1 MADPGRDEAFGA
13 PVQPGGGD
21 AVHRAGA
28 TRSRGGL
35 DAFDDDSASTVA
47 EAYALTDAIDV
58 AGSAE
63 VIAESAS
70 GGAEAV
76 VGRWSTPAGRFLR
89 SVLAIG
95 VFLVVLA
102 VAWELFKW
110 LFGDPWRYPDV
121 LGTGIDVEH
130 FPPFKLSQASDL
142 SLPHVWDIASA
153 LAQPFQRGSDMTL
166 GGYLVD
172 AAFYT
177 WRDAAIGFSLGTL
190 IGILLATLFVHSGL
204 AERAFLPWVIASQ
217 TVPIVALAPL
227 LVVALG
233 TGLVSVVV
241 IATYLTF
248 FPVTIAE
255 TRGLR
260 SPDPRA
266 LELMRSYA
274 ASKRSTFW
282 KVRLPASVPYLF
294 TALKIAAV
302 ASIVGAIIGEGPGG
316 VKNGLGRAIVVYFQ
330 QYITGPEKLWATII
344 AASLTGIAFFL
355 AIRVAEVV
363 LLRGRQSLNA

>member
-1 MADPGRDEAFGA
+1 VD
-13 PVQPGGGD
+13 
-21 AVHRAGA
+21 RAGA
-28 TRSRGGL
+28 ARSYGTSSE
-35 DAFDDDSASTVA
+35 FDQDSISTLS
-47 EAYALTDAIDV
+47 EAYAVFDAADV
-58 AGSAE
+58 AGSVE

-70 GGAEAV
+70 AGVEAV
-76 VGRWSTPAGRFLR
+76 VGRWSTPGGRFLR

-95 VFLVVLA
+95 VFLVVTA

-110 LFGDPWRYPDV
+110 LFGDPWRFPDV

-130 FPPFKLSQASDL
+130 VPPFHLSQANDL
-142 SLPHVWDIASA
+142 SLPHVWDIAAA
-153 LAQPFQRGSDMTL
+153 LVQPFQRGSDVSL
-166 GGYLVD
+166 AGYLLD

-177 WRDAAIGFSLGTL
+177 WREAAIGFAIGTF
-190 IGILLATLFVHSGL
+190 IGIVLATLFVHSGL

-217 TVPIVALAPL
+217 TVPIVALAPVI
-227 LVVALG
+227 VVALG
-233 TGLVSVVV
+233 TGLVSVVL

-330 QYITGPEKLWATII
+330 QYITGPEKLWATIL
-344 AASLTGIAFFL
+344 AAALTGIAFFL
-355 AIRVAEVV
+355 VIRVVEVV
-363 LLRGRQSLNA
+363 MLRGRQSMEA